1 MDIYLK
7 FLNQEEEEEEE
18 RSVSNFNRMVII
30 RSSLFITTLFFAEV
44 LSPRARFPRIS
55 KVQSTITRWLNV
67 IITTRT
73 ILTVLNDPA
82 AFECLFKAIAFYET
96 LPNYHQ
102 VQVKRLPS
110 RKLKGGA
117 GKNPQES
124 ARRDQVKY

>member
-7 FLNQEEEEEEE
+7 FLNQEEEEE

-73 ILTVLNDPA
+73 ILTVNDPA

-102 VQVKRLPS
+102 VQVKGLPS

-117 GKNPQES
+117 RKNPQES
-124 ARRDQVKY
+124 ARPS

>member
-7 FLNQEEEEEEE
+7 FLNQEEEEEE

-102 VQVKRLPS
+102 VQVKGLPS

-117 GKNPQES
+117 RKNPQES